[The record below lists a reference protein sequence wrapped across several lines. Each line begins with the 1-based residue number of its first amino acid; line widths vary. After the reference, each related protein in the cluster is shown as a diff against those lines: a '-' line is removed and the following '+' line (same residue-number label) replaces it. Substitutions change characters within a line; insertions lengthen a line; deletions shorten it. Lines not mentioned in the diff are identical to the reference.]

1 MAAGA
6 STDGEHTC
14 AVKLDG
20 SLWCWGANALGQLGV
35 GSTTSSATPVQVGS
49 ATWTN
54 VSGGAAHTCGVQGDG
69 TLWCWGDNGYGQVGD
84 GTLTNQR
91 VPVQVPGQAW
101 VQVAAGAGDTC
112 GTRQDGS
119 LWCWGDNDRGQIGN
133 GTDTPEMT
141 PRQVAP
147 HQYGQVPICSNGTVE
162 QGEQCDDGNTVSGDG
177 CSSDCQ
183 VEKCFNHP
191 ECTPIDQCHVAGA
204 CDPATGTCSN
214 PPQVDGTACDDQ
226 NPCTQGETC
235 QGGACQGGVTPSCTA
250 IDQCH
255 DVGNCDPGTGIC
267 SNPPKDDASACDDG
281 DPCTLDHCDPLE
293 GCVHTPTSADGCSL
307 SVQPKVTCV
316 GTREDGA
323 LIAVFGYQNPNTASV
338 NIPKGSDNSTS
349 APDEAIY
356 PYLPEWFKPG
366 TVSAAMAV
374 DFQSG
379 AETTWSLRGVTATA
393 NANSTPC
400 PSVTSGTVTLPDGKT
415 FVTDPG
421 QSYQSGYAD
430 SILPSQPTAAIR
442 GTFAVTDDGAATY
455 RLPLWVPPGLMGMQP
470 QLGLAYNSA
479 GGDGFLGRGW
489 QLQGL
494 SQILRCRQDFARD
507 GQRLPIQWTDDDR
520 LCLDGQRLVLTKG
533 TYNAAGAEYRTEHD
547 RHVKIVQVGKD
558 DLGPTGFV
566 VYQPD
571 GTRHSYGYDAAPVS
585 AAKDFYGETTAV
597 LDGMAATI
605 TVHDGTTDEP
615 TVSYDTQVRY
625 GWALASSRDRYDNR
639 VQYSYIQQHSSDDL
653 NRWTDFRPA
662 GVNYTFN
669 NLRDADREIAFEYTS
684 EDGTDARVDTRFSFV
699 SGLQLRLGHLL
710 SKITMYGGAS
720 GRFYL
725 VKYYSMQYEPQAAR
739 TSALLH
745 SVQEC
750 DGSGICSQP
759 AQFAWSSNDGTYEK
773 KPTEEYAYR
782 YESISRPGML
792 LTGDFNGD
800 GRDDLAIGQY
810 ACLGGDCHGP
820 NQYYSALASS
830 SATELPFSGGGGFL
844 EQDVAVLAD
853 LNGDGTTDL
862 ITGGGGQPANYRPE
876 ICKAGTCTGVWT
888 PTSGA
893 TLPYVGDFDGD
904 GLVDLIGPVTPANN
918 PPTWGYLPNNSKTGF
933 AAQYVSIN
941 TSYASTQTWNAYVND
956 YNGAGKAE
964 LIFWNSALLQNGTP
978 STFMHML
985 ADTTSGALTTSLK
998 ASGKSLLS
1006 VRYQFADLNGDGLP
1020 DAIEIPNAGGDV
1032 RIAINT
1038 GRGFLPPK
1046 PANLNSDS
1054 MFGESSFRDPGI
1066 RIVDVNLDG
1075 RADILYLGDGCRGDG
1090 ASSRSKII
1098 TLAADNDRDGSVSLV
1113 PDVSPYDHGWG
1124 TYPGNGVTCYG
1135 FDGSQVLDANGDG
1148 LADFIQAEG
1157 DDYQLMLYQRQG
1169 QPPGL
1174 LTNVRDGY
1182 GATVDVTYAPMS
1194 DSTVYTRIECSYPQI
1209 CNQKG
1214 RWLVS
1219 SHTFDKGTSTERPLT
1234 HTYVGARADITG
1246 IGWLGMDRHTVT
1258 DGAITTTVDYDLDPS
1273 QNDDQVKTYP
1283 KIGRPVQKQE
1293 VFNDPPASALA
1304 RTSIFD
1310 LGFHNVGFGDGNGR
1324 TWWRVVW
1331 DSDGVTTEETQHTQD
1346 NSQPPVIANRV
1357 IRKTSESR
1365 TYDPDF
1371 GYIKTR
1377 NGSKWGEGDGNGGD
1391 FEQESWVPSY
1401 YDDDEG
1407 NWLVGRLKRE
1417 EAHSTIE
1424 GVEGVRVTSY
1434 ELDPNTN
1441 ALLSTIIEP
1450 DSGDPNLY
1458 KKTKLTRNLTG
1469 QVWKTD
1475 EYVLDPTTLTP
1486 TVARSTQVLQFDP
1499 VSGFPAFTRNALG
1512 QVTSRV
1518 YHPWLGVVV
1527 SETDANGLETR
1538 RKYDGFGRLRWE
1550 KTPDGGLTE
1559 MNYNAQD
1566 QTEPGALA
1574 LLQVEA
1580 TQNGVGPTL
1589 YYDAAGRLV
1598 RQVKLDENPNPY
1610 QTVIQ
1615 YDKYGREVSKWRPY
1629 PGTKGNVVQSLPHLN
1644 TTYDSLGRPTLQEFV
1659 SGNPPTVSSRKSWT
1673 YDGLSTVAVESGLG
1687 LGPDKTTGTITGGG
1701 GRVFRATELVTVKG
1715 AGGTNET
1722 KLVTTQFFYRPF
1734 GQLGK
1739 VLVDQSNETDM
1750 TYDARGRRRTVKD
1763 GDTGTTTS
1771 DYDAFDQLTKETYQ
1785 DTNWVSRSYDALGRM
1800 TSETTKGGGTNTTIW
1815 DASANGIGRVSVRTS
1830 MDGVATEFDY
1840 DAAGRAS
1847 GETWRF
1853 GAEAHRVDYAHDQ
1866 YGRLSRITYPDVA
1879 AQRRAVYYGYD
1890 PWTGEQSSASLGDSS
1905 GPKKMLWSV
1914 QARDFDRHI
1923 LSESFGDGSEQHSV
1937 YGDPRGLLTSRSSLM
1952 AETDTGTTVG
1962 FTYDARGYL
1971 ASRQQYLSDQGE
1983 TFTHDEMGRLTTW
1996 QSTGGGANWKVEYGY
2011 DSIGN
2016 LLSRE
2021 ESLDGT
2027 SQGATTFVTGST
2039 NQCQN
2044 PAGPHAI
2051 TTVTS
2056 AGTTQ
2061 CYEYDARGQQT
2072 SGADGRAVSYTEYGL
2087 PTQITRD
2094 GVQWQFGYDATH
2106 RRARKTG
2113 PAGSTI
2119 YVGSLYE
2126 KRVATDGTESHVMYV
2141 LAGGD
2146 VKAQIV
2152 VDGASGG
2159 QKIDYLMRD
2168 HLASVTRTG
2177 GDGVW
2182 QDMRFDPYGGRIAT
2196 APPPTPIS
2204 ESPSSRVRLGFT
2216 GQEEDDDLGLVNMN
2230 GRIYDPAIAR
2240 FLTPDPVVAMRS
2252 PSQSWNRYSYAE
2264 NSPLRFVDPSGFD
2277 PQDGSGGNGPPPG
2290 VHMEC
2295 TSAFNCGYMT
2305 SSGVYLTQDNWN
2317 YWSGN
2322 YSTSPA
2328 GPNVGSFDEAGAGA
2342 SAGITYGMAVA
2353 SKDGESQG
2361 GGGSVGA
2368 EYLDLLDAVNGPGAE
2383 TPQQRVDRVRK
2394 EYGIGT
2400 GSASDIKPLYVSDLP
2415 SEFGPARTII
2425 DPTNLG
2431 SREAVEA
2438 ILLGSTALQGSD
2450 SDLAVILHH
2459 EYSIHAEPA
2468 VAGTHPFDMSDNP
2481 AVMSGRSGMTA
2492 TDYLYE
2498 SYGKFQDAQYALSI
2512 GNWSA
2517 YESRMAASEG
2527 LMSRVRDY
2535 ADACCW

>member
-1 MAAGA
+1 
-6 STDGEHTC
+6 
-14 AVKLDG
+14 
-20 SLWCWGANALGQLGV
+20 
-35 GSTTSSATPVQVGS
+35 
-49 ATWTN
+49 
-54 VSGGAAHTCGVQGDG
+54 
-69 TLWCWGDNGYGQVGD
+69 
-84 GTLTNQR
+84 
-91 VPVQVPGQAW
+91 
-101 VQVAAGAGDTC
+101 
-112 GTRQDGS
+112 
-119 LWCWGDNDRGQIGN
+119 
-133 GTDTPEMT
+133 
-141 PRQVAP
+141 
-147 HQYGQVPICSNGTVE
+147 
-162 QGEQCDDGNTVSGDG
+162 
-177 CSSDCQ
+177 
-183 VEKCFNHP
+183 
-191 ECTPIDQCHVAGA
+191 
-204 CDPATGTCSN
+204 
-214 PPQVDGTACDDQ
+214 
-226 NPCTQGETC
+226 
-235 QGGACQGGVTPSCTA
+235 
-250 IDQCH
+250 
-255 DVGNCDPGTGIC
+255 
-267 SNPPKDDASACDDG
+267 
-281 DPCTLDHCDPLE
+281 
-293 GCVHTPTSADGCSL
+293 
-307 SVQPKVTCV
+307 
-316 GTREDGA
+316 
-323 LIAVFGYQNPNTASV
+323 
-338 NIPKGSDNSTS
+338 
-349 APDEAIY
+349 
-356 PYLPEWFKPG
+356 
-366 TVSAAMAV
+366 
-374 DFQSG
+374 
-379 AETTWSLRGVTATA
+379 
-393 NANSTPC
+393 
-400 PSVTSGTVTLPDGKT
+400 
-415 FVTDPG
+415 
-421 QSYQSGYAD
+421 
-430 SILPSQPTAAIR
+430 
-442 GTFAVTDDGAATY
+442 
-455 RLPLWVPPGLMGMQP
+455 
-470 QLGLAYNSA
+470 
-479 GGDGFLGRGW
+479 
-489 QLQGL
+489 
-494 SQILRCRQDFARD
+494 
-507 GQRLPIQWTDDDR
+507 
-520 LCLDGQRLVLTKG
+520 
-533 TYNAAGAEYRTEHD
+533 
-547 RHVKIVQVGKD
+547 
-558 DLGPTGFV
+558 
-566 VYQPD
+566 
-571 GTRHSYGYDAAPVS
+571 
-585 AAKDFYGETTAV
+585 
-597 LDGMAATI
+597 
-605 TVHDGTTDEP
+605 
-615 TVSYDTQVRY
+615 
-625 GWALASSRDRYDNR
+625 
-639 VQYSYIQQHSSDDL
+639 
-653 NRWTDFRPA
+653 
-662 GVNYTFN
+662 
-669 NLRDADREIAFEYTS
+669 
-684 EDGTDARVDTRFSFV
+684 
-699 SGLQLRLGHLL
+699 
-710 SKITMYGGAS
+710 
-720 GRFYL
+720 
-725 VKYYSMQYEPQAAR
+725 
-739 TSALLH
+739 
-745 SVQEC
+745 
-750 DGSGICSQP
+750 
-759 AQFAWSSNDGTYEK
+759 
-773 KPTEEYAYR
+773 
-782 YESISRPGML
+782 ML

-2361 GGGSVGA
+2361 GGGSVG
-2368 EYLDLLDAVNGPGAE
+2368 
-2383 TPQQRVDRVRK
+2383 Q
-2394 EYGIGT
+2394 
-2400 GSASDIKPLYVSDLP
+2400 
-2415 SEFGPARTII
+2415 
-2425 DPTNLG
+2425 
-2431 SREAVEA
+2431 
-2438 ILLGSTALQGSD
+2438 STW
-2450 SDLAVILHH
+2450 I
-2459 EYSIHAEPA
+2459 
-2468 VAGTHPFDMSDNP
+2468 
-2481 AVMSGRSGMTA
+2481 
-2492 TDYLYE
+2492 
-2498 SYGKFQDAQYALSI
+2498 
-2512 GNWSA
+2512 
-2517 YESRMAASEG
+2517 
-2527 LMSRVRDY
+2527 
-2535 ADACCW
+2535 CWTR